1 MLMVF
6 GLMVFA
12 AQLGVSA
19 WLATEAKSG
28 DLLTVTTHADWLQG
42 MRFAGVAIMLTAIAI
57 AIFTTTGVLRFMAG
71 RVAEVA
77 AEAIEAD
84 S

>member
-57 AIFTTTGVLRFMAG
+57 ATITGVLRLMVV